1 MADVVEEIEEG
12 PVTREADVDGACGD
26 HDFRGDFDQAASPS
40 AGLAFA
46 ERIVCAAAVV
56 IAFAFIA
63 SQCFG
68 GQFGLRMV
76 RSQRFGLRWLSD
88 VLPQTD
94 QQIVGRRV
102 QVKPKQ
108 IGQVAM
114 IAQPIRTE
122 TAFEFLVSILAL
134 ASFGIFVI
142 SRFG

>member
-12 PVTREADVDGACGD
+12 PVTREADADDACGD
-26 HDFRGDFDQAASPS
+26 HDFRGDFDLAASPC

-56 IAFAFIA
+56 IAFAFVS

-68 GQFGLRMV
+68 GQFGLR
-76 RSQRFGLRWLSD
+76 FGLRWLGD

-102 QVKPKQ
+102 QVKSK
-108 IGQVAM
+108 
-114 IAQPIRTE
+114 
-122 TAFEFLVSILAL
+122 
-134 ASFGIFVI
+134 
-142 SRFG
+142 